1 MVIQFDVIFNRDGF
15 TIMDNTQLAKAFEGL
30 AEQVTIV
37 DVVVCGAGILVLLVW
52 LLKTTFGTKALQYA
66 PTRRN
71 NMPPYLAIIPL
82 FMWFGTVSLLVS
94 IKKIALPGLPDWQD
108 ALADNLILCLGVAPA
123 IAISM
128 IMAWS
133 FFARRLKGFGL
144 NPKTILRDLGA
155 ALLNLLAIMP
165 VILGVIVLTTFIGEL
180 IVGPDFQMPRHE
192 ELKQIMEYSQ
202 WQVRALIIVTA
213 IVIVP
218 FAEEMLFRGMVQTA
232 LRSLIARP
240 WPAVIITSLIF
251 VVFHENP
258 EHWPALFALS
268 LCLGYSYE
276 KSGSL
281 FRPIFIHSLFN
292 AMSVLAAL
300 SQ

>member
-1 MVIQFDVIFNRDGF
+1 
-15 TIMDNTQLAKAFEGL
+15 MDNTQFAKAIEGL

-37 DVVVCGAGILVLLVW
+37 DVIVCSAGILVLLLW
-52 LLKTTFGTKALQYA
+52 LLKTTFGARALQYA

-82 FMWFGTVSLLVS
+82 IMWFGMVSLLVA
-94 IKKIALPGLPDWQD
+94 IKKIFLPGLPDWQD
-108 ALADNLILCLGVAPA
+108 ALAENLILCLGVAPA

-128 IMAWS
+128 IMAWF
-133 FFARRLKGFGL
+133 FFARGLKGFGL
-144 NPKTILRDLGA
+144 NPKTILRDFGA
-155 ALLNLLAIMP
+155 ALLNLLAVMP
-165 VILGVIVLTTFIGEL
+165 AILGILVLTTLIGEL
-180 IVGPDFQMPRHE
+180 VVGPDFQMPRHE
-192 ELKQIMEYSQ
+192 EIKQIMAYPQ
-202 WQVRALIIVTA
+202 WQVRALIFVAA
-213 IVIVP
+213 IVFVP
-218 FAEEMLFRGMVQTA
+218 FVEEMLFRGMIQTA
-232 LRSLIARP
+232 LRSLIVRP
-240 WPAVIITSLIF
+240 WPAIIITSLIF

-300 SQ
+300 GQ